1 MLNFENLADFLQS
14 FLNFHR
20 LLKSLQFGIL
30 QAFDDPGDVLT
41 QQFPGYSTSIF
52 LLILQLSL
60 VFVWNLLL
68 ISLKCLI
75 RKWSAFNVQKGL
87 WLRHGYIPEGKEDLR
102 VQEVVHWLL
111 IGLIMTQKAI
121 VEVAVLRRI
130 YSYEIASPLVFK
142 DGFDDYLSL
151 LRAELKK
158 LVEVLFLDPID
169 FINILYFLVDFLLN
183 LLVEF
188 PLTTTLLLVYQQRIV
203 LVKEISLTRMHN
215 ADKIEGIFDQISFYF
230 EIKRRLKCQRRR

>member
-1 MLNFENLADFLQS
+1 
-14 FLNFHR
+14 
-20 LLKSLQFGIL
+20 
-30 QAFDDPGDVLT
+30 
-41 QQFPGYSTSIF
+41 
-52 LLILQLSL
+52 
-60 VFVWNLLL
+60 
-68 ISLKCLI
+68 
-75 RKWSAFNVQKGL
+75 
-87 WLRHGYIPEGKEDLR
+87 
-102 VQEVVHWLL
+102 
-111 IGLIMTQKAI
+111 MTQKAI

-188 PLTTTLLLVYQQRIV
+188 PLTTTLLLVYQQ
-203 LVKEISLTRMHN
+203 
-215 ADKIEGIFDQISFYF
+215 
-230 EIKRRLKCQRRR
+230 